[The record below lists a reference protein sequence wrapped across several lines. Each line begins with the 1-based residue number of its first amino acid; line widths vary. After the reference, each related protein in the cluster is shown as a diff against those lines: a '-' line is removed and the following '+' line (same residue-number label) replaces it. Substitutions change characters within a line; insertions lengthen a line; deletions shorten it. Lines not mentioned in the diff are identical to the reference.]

1 MINKVLGGMSAVL
14 ALAAALA
21 TLDLYAEWGFID
33 VMKRVYVETVM
44 DETTYVGGAE
54 KLGIKV
60 HALSSDGHWCSED
73 IVFRMTIEKS
83 EEVVSKQAAEFYMK
97 RFGDRINDDDV
108 CPVALSG
115 EVYAYWGD
123 AARPL
128 LWGTSSAAVGW
139 TEWEWENL

>member
-1 MINKVLGGMSAVL
+1 MIHKVLAGFSAVL

-33 VMKRVYVETVM
+33 VMKRVYVETTM
-44 DETTYVGGAE
+44 TETTYVGGADR
-54 KLGIKV
+54 LGIKV
-60 HALSSDGHWCSED
+60 HALSGDGGWCGED
-73 IVFRMTIEKS
+73 NVFRMTIQRS
-83 EEVVSKQAAEFYMK
+83 EDVVSKQAAEFYMK

-108 CPVALSG
+108 CPEALSG

-139 TEWEWENL
+139 TEWEWKNL